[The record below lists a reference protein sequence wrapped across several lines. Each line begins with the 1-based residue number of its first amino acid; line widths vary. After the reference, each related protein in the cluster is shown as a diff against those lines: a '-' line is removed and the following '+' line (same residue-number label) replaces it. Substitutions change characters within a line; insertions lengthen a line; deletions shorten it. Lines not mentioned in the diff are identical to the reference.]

1 MNLDPAL
8 ALLVLVQYDRERAA
22 AVAYDAAALAA
33 DNLGFDR
40 SAARFAADARE
51 EEAHARRWLDL
62 LRRRGAPFAA
72 APRDTPPPFSA
83 PTLPGLYADVLAL
96 ERHVTAHIAELASAA
111 CAAQDHALYA
121 LTLPFLAEQEQ
132 AEYALDGIL
141 RQLADLDAQGLRLWD
156 AEQGEG

>member
-8 ALLVLVQYDRERAA
+8 ALLVLAQYDRERAA

-83 PTLPGLYADVLAL
+83 PTPPPF
-96 ERHVTAHIAELASAA
+96 SAP
-111 CAAQDHALYA
+111 
-121 LTLPFLAEQEQ
+121 TLPFLAEQEQ
-132 AEYALDGIL
+132 AEYELDGVL